1 MGKFEKQ
8 AQELLDAIGGKENI
22 SAVTHCATRM
32 RFVLNDDAK
41 ADKKRI
47 ENISTTKGM
56 FTNAGQFQVIIGN
69 DVATFYNDFSAVS
82 GIEGV
87 SKEAAKSA
95 AKSNQ
100 NVIQKLVGTL
110 SEIFTPLLPAII
122 VGGLILGFRNIL
134 EGVQIQALGQVVED
148 GVKKV
153 TSEGVPVW
161 NTITQVSPFWNGVN
175 SFLWLPGEAIF
186 HFLPVGIA
194 WSVTRKMGTTQ
205 ILGIVLGI
213 TLVSPQL
220 LNAYAVNS
228 TSAAEIAKNWSWD
241 FGFFTMD
248 KIGYQAQV
256 IPAMAAGFLLAYL
269 EKFFRKHIPE
279 AVSMI
284 FVPLFALIPTIIASH
299 AIIGPIGWKIGQG
312 ISFVVNTGLTSSL
325 SWLFGGIFGILYA
338 PLVITGLHHTTLA
351 IDAQLIADYGSTNL
365 WPLIDLS
372 NIAQGASV
380 LAIYLLHKKNKKEA
394 EISVPATISAWLGV
408 TEPAMFGINL
418 KYLYPFIA
426 AMIGS
431 GVAGMVSTL
440 MGVRANAIGVG
451 GLPGILAI
459 RGEDMLK
466 FILPMVIA
474 IIVPIVLTFFFRQAG
489 IFNKNDLV
497 GAGDVNYTSDSA
509 TLEGAQNIDKTEI
522 SKGTLV
528 NVTSPLAGEVR
539 ELATATDP
547 VFSQGLMGQ
556 GVVIEPSEGLLTAP
570 FDGVV
575 SAFFPTKHAI
585 GLISDAGTEILIH
598 IGMDTVKLD
607 GKGFEAFVQQG
618 DQVKQGQKLLTFDID
633 LIKGQGLIVETPVI
647 VTNQDIFQPDV
658 VGQIPRYIKSGEQ
671 LLTATK
677 I

>member
-100 NVIQKLVGTL
+100 NVVQRLVGTL

-134 EGVQIQALGQVVED
+134 EGVQFGGSTIVEN
-148 GVKKV
+148 
-153 TSEGVPVW
+153 S
-161 NTITQVSPFWNGVN
+161 QFWAGVN

-220 LNAYAVNS
+220 LNAYAVNG

-284 FVPLFALIPTIIASH
+284 FVPLFALIPTIIAAH

-351 IDAQLIADYGSTNL
+351 IDSQLIADFGSTNL

-372 NIAQGASV
+372 NIAQGAAV
-380 LAIYLLHKKNKKEA
+380 FAVYLLHKKNKKEA

-418 KYLYPFIA
+418 KYLYPFVA

-431 GVAGMVSTL
+431 GIAGMVSTL
-440 MGVRANAIGVG
+440 MGVRANSIGVG

-466 FILPMVIA
+466 FTIPMVIA
-474 IIVPIVLTFFFRQAG
+474 IVVPIILTFFFRQAG
-489 IFNKNDLV
+489 IFNKIDLV
-497 GAGDVNYTSDSA
+497 GAGDAAFASDPA
-509 TLEGAQNIDKTEI
+509 TLEGAQQIAKTEI
-522 SKGTLV
+522 PKDTLV
-528 NVTSPLAGEVR
+528 NVTSPLSGEVR

-547 VFSQGLMGQ
+547 VFSQGIMGQ
-556 GVVIEPSEGLLTAP
+556 GVIIEPSEGVLTAP
-570 FDGVV
+570 FDGIV

-585 GLISDAGTEILIH
+585 GLISDAGVEILMH

-607 GKGFEAFVQQG
+607 GKGFEAFVSQG
-618 DQVKQGQKLLTFDID
+618 DHVTQGQRLLTFDID
-633 LIKGQGLIVETPVI
+633 LIKSQGLIVETPVI
-647 VTNQDIFQPDV
+647 VTNQDSFQPDV
-658 VGQIPRYIKSGEQ
+658 SGQLPRRIQSGDD

>member
-1 MGKFEKQ
+1 
-8 AQELLDAIGGKENI
+8 
-22 SAVTHCATRM
+22 M

-509 TLEGAQNIDKTEI
+509 TLEGAQNIAKTEI

-658 VGQIPRYIKSGEQ
+658 VGQLPRHIKSGEQ

>member
-69 DVATFYNDFSAVS
+69 DVATFYNDFSAIS

-100 NVIQKLVGTL
+100 NVVQRLVGTL

-134 EGVQIQALGQVVED
+134 EGVQFGGSTIVEN
-148 GVKKV
+148 
-153 TSEGVPVW
+153 S
-161 NTITQVSPFWNGVN
+161 QFWAGVN
-175 SFLWLPGEAIF
+175 GFLWLPGEAIF

-220 LNAYAVNS
+220 LNAYAVNG

-269 EKFFRKHIPE
+269 EKFFRKYIPE

-284 FVPLFALIPTIIASH
+284 FVPLFALIPTIIAAH
-299 AIIGPIGWKIGQG
+299 AIIGPSGWKIGQG

-351 IDAQLIADYGSTNL
+351 IDSQLIADFGSTNL

-380 LAIYLLHKKNKKEA
+380 FAVYLLHKKNKKEA
-394 EISVPATISAWLGV
+394 ETSVPATISAWLGV
-408 TEPAMFGINL
+408 TEPAMFWINL
-418 KYLYPFIA
+418 KYLYPFVA

-431 GVAGMVSTL
+431 GIAGMVSTL
-440 MGVRANAIGVG
+440 MGVRANSIGVG

-466 FILPMVIA
+466 FIIPMMIA
-474 IIVPIVLTFFFRQAG
+474 IVVPIILTFFFRQAG
-489 IFNKNDLV
+489 IFNKIDLV
-497 GAGDVNYTSDSA
+497 GADDATFASDPA
-509 TLEGAQNIDKTEI
+509 TLEGAQQIAKTEI
-522 SKGTLV
+522 PKGTLV
-528 NVTSPLAGEVR
+528 NVTSPLSGEVR

-547 VFSQGLMGQ
+547 VFSQGIMGQ
-556 GVVIEPSEGLLTAP
+556 GVVIEPSEGVLTAP
-570 FDGVV
+570 FDGIV

-585 GLISDAGTEILIH
+585 GLISDAGVEILMH

-607 GKGFEAFVQQG
+607 GKGFEAFVSQG
-618 DQVKQGQKLLTFDID
+618 DHVTQGQRLLTFDID
-633 LIKGQGLIVETPVI
+633 LIKKQGLIVETPVI
-647 VTNQDIFQPDV
+647 VTNQDSFQPDV
-658 VGQIPRYIKSGEQ
+658 SGQLPRTIRSGDD